1 MHPYRHIALPIAILL
16 IILGMTACSSEDCP
30 INNTVQGKMV
40 FYNSLGDAVSINAML
55 SMTVVRPQSDS
66 VILNKKMNATD
77 VAFPLS
83 YTNETDTFIYCYD
96 LNGTL
101 VTYDTLYISHT
112 NTPTLVS
119 VDCGTAMFHT
129 ITAVSSTHTL
139 IDTLIIKSPEVN
151 YDERENIQVIYRTND

>member
-1 MHPYRHIALPIAILL
+1 MYPYRHIALPIAILL

-55 SMTVVRPQSDS
+55 SMAVVRPQGDS

-77 VAFPLS
+77 AVFPLS

>member
-55 SMTVVRPQSDS
+55 SMTVVRPQGDS
-66 VILNKKMNATD
+66 VILNKKTNATD

>member
-40 FYNSLGDAVSINAML
+40 FYNSLGDAVSTNAML
-55 SMTVVRPQSDS
+55 SMTVVRPQGDS

-77 VAFPLS
+77 VVFPLS

>member
-1 MHPYRHIALPIAILL
+1 
-16 IILGMTACSSEDCP
+16 MTACSSEDCP

-55 SMTVVRPQSDS
+55 SMTVVRPQGDS

-83 YTNETDTFIYCYD
+83 YTNETDTLIYWYD

>member
-1 MHPYRHIALPIAILL
+1 MRPYRHIALPIVILLAILS
-16 IILGMTACSSEDCP
+16 MTACSSEDCP
-30 INNTVQGKMV
+30 INNTVQGKMA

-55 SMTVVRPQSDS
+55 SMTVVRPQGDS

-77 VAFPLS
+77 VIFPLS

-112 NTPTLVS
+112 NTPTHVS

-129 ITAVSSTHTL
+129 ITAASSTHTL

>member
-66 VILNKKMNATD
+66 GILNKKMNATD